1 MNSRLKGL
9 CMATASRSPLDSL
22 RSWHSVE
29 SHPVWF
35 RSFQTSEQENLV
47 KDDLTA
53 SFSVAG
59 VLVSVVALGFLL
71 IAGSVLWI
79 VL

>member
-1 MNSRLKGL
+1 
-9 CMATASRSPLDSL
+9 MAAATRSPLDSL

-35 RSFQTSEQENLV
+35 RSFGPSEQENLA
-47 KDDLTA
+47 KDDLDA
-53 SFSVAG
+53 GFSVAG
-59 VLVSVVALGFLL
+59 LLVSVVTLGFLL
-71 IAGSVLWI
+71 IGGSVLLI